1 MDQGLIDYYA
11 LLRVPPGAAH
21 AQIKAA
27 WKTRARQTHPDVNPG
42 NPRAAEEFRRLAE
55 AWRVLGNPLQREMY
69 DVARAGA
76 NARSG
81 ARGREDA
88 TAGRWQG
95 QIRLLPWEAKLLGA
109 VCGGFLALYR
119 KLQRP
124 LSNVWFWLVLAG
136 VLVLG
141 IWATWPAGAW
151 LSAGMVLGVFFVQV
165 VLVGYLYL
173 RWLIGM
179 LVARR

>member
-1 MDQGLIDYYA
+1 MRCTTSPA
-11 LLRVPPGAAH
+11 PGRTPGPAPEAARTPRP
-21 AQIKAA
+21 AA
-27 WKTRARQTHPDVNPG
+27 G
-42 NPRAAEEFRRLAE
+42 
-55 AWRVLGNPLQREMY
+55 
-69 DVARAGA
+69 
-76 NARSG
+76 
-81 ARGREDA
+81 RGRF
-88 TAGRWQG
+88 
-95 QIRLLPWEAKLLGA
+95 RLLPWEAKLLGA